1 VLIYLLL
8 GLTAAG
14 LSLLATPLV
23 RAVALRFGVVDRRSD
38 PRSTRSPVPS
48 LGGLAVLAAL
58 AGSIGLA
65 LLVNPGH
72 IAVLGTL
79 FWSWRWAFGGTI
91 LIAALGLA
99 DDVYRLKPITKI
111 VFQTIAAAM
120 VVADG
125 HGVGR
130 IIDPLTGNTILLGWL
145 AAPIT
150 LLWIIGITNAFNLI
164 DGLDGLAA
172 GVGLIA
178 SLTLSIISLTT
189 GRLDVALLTVA
200 LAGALGG
207 FLYYNF
213 SPASIFMGDS
223 GSMFVGY
230 LLAVLYVRGAQQADG
245 VPLLAPI
252 LALSLPIADT
262 LLAVIRRGF
271 RQSPANGSA
280 NGREVFFG
288 RLLAIFRRDQE
299 HIHHRLMAMGME
311 ESRAVLVLYGVA
323 AVSGLMAV
331 LSFHSKTAGVVSVLI
346 VGSAAIYFSLRRS
359 R

>member
-1 VLIYLLL
+1 LLTYLLL

-14 LSLLATPLV
+14 LSLLTTPLV
-23 RAVALRFGVVDRRSD
+23 RAVALRFSVVDRPSD
-38 PRSTRSPVPS
+38 PRSARGPVPS

-58 AGSIGLA
+58 AGSIELA
-65 LLVNPGH
+65 LLINPGR

-79 FWSWRWAFGGTI
+79 FGSWRWAFGGTI

-130 IIDPLTGNTILLGWL
+130 IIDPFTGDTVLLGWL

-150 LLWIIGITNAFNLI
+150 LLWIVGITNAFNLI

-178 SLTLSIISLTT
+178 SLTLSIISLTA

-262 LLAVIRRGF
+262 LLAMIRRGF
-271 RQSPANGSA
+271 RQLPANAGA
-280 NGREVFFG
+280 NGRDLFFG

-299 HIHHRLMAMGME
+299 HIHHRLVAAGLKE
-311 ESRAVLVLYGVA
+311 AHAVLILYGA
-323 AVSGLMAV
+323 AAASGLMAI
-331 LSFHSKTAGVVSVLI
+331 LAFHSKTASLALI
-346 VGSAAIYFSLRRS
+346 AAIAGAAIYFGLRKR

>member
-1 VLIYLLL
+1 MLTYLLL
-8 GLTAAG
+8 GLAAAG
-14 LSLLATPLV
+14 LSLLTTPLV
-23 RAVALRFGVVDRRSD
+23 RAVALRFGVVDRPSD
-38 PRSTRSPVPS
+38 PRSPRGPVPS
-48 LGGLAVLAAL
+48 LGGLAVLAGL
-58 AGSIGLA
+58 AGSIGFA

-79 FWSWRWAFGGTI
+79 FWSWRWAFGGAI

-99 DDVYRLKPITKI
+99 DDVYRLRPITKI

-130 IIDPLTGNTILLGWL
+130 IIDPFTGDTVLLGWL

-150 LLWIIGITNAFNLI
+150 LLWIVGITNAFNLI

-172 GVGLIA
+172 GIGLIA
-178 SLTLSIISLTT
+178 SLTLSIISLTA

-271 RQSPANGSA
+271 RRSPANGGA
-280 NGREVFFG
+280 NGRDILFG

-299 HIHHRLMAMGME
+299 HIHHRLVAAGLKD
-311 ESRAVLVLYGVA
+311 SHAVLILYGTSVA
-323 AVSGLMAV
+323 SGLMAI
-331 LSFHSKTAGVVSVLI
+331 LAFHSKTASVVLLAAMA
-346 VGSAAIYFSLRRS
+346 GLAIYFSLRRS